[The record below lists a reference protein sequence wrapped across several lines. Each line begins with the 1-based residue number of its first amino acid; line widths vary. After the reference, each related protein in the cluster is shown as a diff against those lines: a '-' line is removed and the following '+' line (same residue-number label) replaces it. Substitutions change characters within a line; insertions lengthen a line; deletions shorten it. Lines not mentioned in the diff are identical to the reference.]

1 MRTTLDPTLDIV
13 FKLLFALRA
22 NREALVSLLTAVL
35 RPPVPIAEVH
45 VLNPEINRE
54 QVDDKG
60 IVLDLLV
67 VLADGTRIDVE
78 MQADRRSG
86 FRHRVL
92 YYWSRV
98 FVSQLER
105 GQPYTALRPV
115 VCILFLD
122 YVEFDTP
129 HFHSTFRVLEGHEH
143 FPFSNAL
150 ELHVIELPKRND
162 PRGGARQE
170 DADLLNWV
178 RFLGAKTDEE
188 VKEAC
193 MSNPAIAK
201 ANEYLTHLSASPSA
215 QELARQRQLA
225 LDTYR
230 IEMTAAKE
238 EGLSEGEKKGEK
250 RGEKKGRVES
260 LLRILDRRFGPV
272 PNATRARVMAA
283 DPSELDGWLDRAIDA
298 PTLDAVFTAAH

>member
-13 FKLLFALRA
+13 FKLLFGSRA
-22 NREALVSLLTAVL
+22 NREALISLLTAVL
-35 RPPVPIAEVH
+35 RPPVPISEVQ
-45 VLNPEINRE
+45 VLNPEVGRE

-67 VLADGTRIDVE
+67 VLADGTRINVE
-78 MQADRRSG
+78 MQVDRRPA
-86 FRHRVL
+86 FCHRVL

-98 FVSQLER
+98 FAAQLER
-105 GQPYTALRPV
+105 GQPYSALRPV
-115 VCILFLD
+115 VSILFLD
-122 YVEFDTP
+122 YVELDTP
-129 HFHSTFRVLEGHEH
+129 RFHSTFRVLEVHEH
-143 FPFSNAL
+143 FPFSDAL
-150 ELHVIELPKRND
+150 ELHVIELPKRNG
-162 PRGGARQE
+162 PRDAARQE
-170 DADLLNWV
+170 EVDLLNWS

-201 ANEYLTHLSASPSA
+201 ANEFLTHLSATPSA

-230 IEMTAAKE
+230 IEMTAVKE
-238 EGLSEGEKKGEK
+238 EGRAEGKTEGEKQ
-250 RGEKKGRVES
+250 GRQEA

-272 PNATRARVMAA
+272 STATRAQVMAA
-283 DPSELDGWLDRAIDA
+283 EISELADWFDRAIEA
-298 PTLDAVFTAAH
+298 QTLQAVFGAER